1 MLSTKYVKLHIQML
15 SIDWIKPE
23 EVMKINEHK
32 QIPVEWE
39 KFKDTIMTNNK
50 LQLKPC
56 EQINFV
62 FKFPFNACIFFS
74 GNLLSTHFL
83 VWEI

>member
-1 MLSTKYVKLHIQML
+1 
-15 SIDWIKPE
+15 
-23 EVMKINEHK
+23 MKINEHK

-39 KFKDTIMTNNK
+39 KFRDTIMTNNK

-62 FKFPFNACIFFS
+62 FKFLLMPAFF
-74 GNLLSTHFL
+74 FL
-83 VWEI
+83 ETFYQPTF